1 MNAINYSDLRS
12 KMKAVMDNVVSSHE
26 PIIVTRRNSDNVV
39 LMSYE
44 DYSSIEETAYLLKSP
59 NNAERLRESIK
70 SFQDNKGTERN
81 LIEDNE

>member
-12 KMKAVMDNVVSSHE
+12 KMKAIMDNVVASHE

-59 NNAERLRESIK
+59 KNAERLRESIK
-70 SFQDNKGTERN
+70 SFNNNDGLEKK
-81 LIEDNE
+81 LIEET